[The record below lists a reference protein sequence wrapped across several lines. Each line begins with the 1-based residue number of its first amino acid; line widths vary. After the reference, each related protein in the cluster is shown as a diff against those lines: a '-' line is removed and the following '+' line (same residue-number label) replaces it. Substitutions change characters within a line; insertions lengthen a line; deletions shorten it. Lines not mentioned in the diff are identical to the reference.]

1 MSPSPGILILR
12 LSSLGDIL
20 HTLPAFADLRSAFP
34 KSKIDWLVSEKH
46 RFLVSAVRGIDTV
59 RVFKSAGHLPGLV
72 RDLRRQRYEY
82 CIDFQGLL
90 KSAALGLL
98 SGARTRLGFSRG
110 LAREFPAHWF
120 YTRTLPDPQKPIHVL
135 QLNRMLAGMAGA
147 VPVQA
152 LPDFFVPGEDASFV
166 ESLLRR
172 ENLADFLVINP
183 GGGWP
188 TKRWSAQRYGNLADK
203 IAAELGLPVVV
214 TTGPGE
220 EALYQAIAASCR
232 ASLPR
237 HFAVSFLQ
245 LIPLFKRTRLVIG
258 GDTGPFHLACAL
270 GTPVV
275 GIFGPTSPARNGS
288 WRSGD
293 EVVAHTLPCS
303 YCYGRTCPTANECM
317 DISVDE
323 VFAAVVR
330 RLANV

>member
-1 MSPSPGILILR
+1 
-12 LSSLGDIL
+12 
-20 HTLPAFADLRSAFP
+20 
-34 KSKIDWLVSEKH
+34 
-46 RFLVSAVRGIDTV
+46 
-59 RVFKSAGHLPGLV
+59 
-72 RDLRRQRYEY
+72 
-82 CIDFQGLL
+82 
-90 KSAALGLL
+90 
-98 SGARTRLGFSRG
+98 
-110 LAREFPAHWF
+110 
-120 YTRTLPDPQKPIHVL
+120 
-135 QLNRMLAGMAGA
+135 
-147 VPVQA
+147 
-152 LPDFFVPGEDASFV
+152 
-166 ESLLRR
+166 
-172 ENLADFLVINP
+172 VINP

-203 IAAELGLPVVV
+203 IAAELGLPAVV

-237 HFAVSFLQ
+237 HFTVSFLQ